1 MIKTSGLT
9 ATTQLGQGQSE
20 ARNSVLKVILQKS
33 YYSKSD

>member
-1 MIKTSGLT
+1 MNKTSGLT

-20 ARNSVLKVILQKS
+20 VGHSVLKVILQKS